1 MFLVQVLFS
10 PAGCFY
16 WAAPP
21 VPSVWPWVPM
31 QLKWQR
37 GKEEGKQKVNVQAL
51 RASNPG
57 NDTALLYL
65 LHQPTPSPCNGSKS
79 NLCISPHLKRKRN
92 EVKKCGSPVRA
103 PSWSPSWTKACWR
116 YNSVIRALKFPSRQ
130 RSRDRKQT
138 AIHYHF
144 CLQVN
149 CWLLSIQLSQKPK
162 NLLRLGNTKR
172 I

>member
-1 MFLVQVLFS
+1 MFLVKVLFS

-31 QLKWQR
+31 QLKWQW

-57 NDTALLYL
+57 NGTALLYL
-65 LHQPTPSPCNGSKS
+65 LHQPRWVLVMDQ
-79 NLCISPHLKRKRN
+79 NLTFAFHPIWKGRN
-92 EVKKCGSPVRA
+92 EVEKCGSPVRV
-103 PSWSPSWTKACWR
+103 PSSSPSWTKACRR
-116 YNSVIRALKFPSRQ
+116 YNSVILALKFQSRQ

-149 CWLLSIQLSQKPK
+149 CWLFSIQLSQKPK
-162 NLLRLGNTKR
+162 NLLRLGNIKR